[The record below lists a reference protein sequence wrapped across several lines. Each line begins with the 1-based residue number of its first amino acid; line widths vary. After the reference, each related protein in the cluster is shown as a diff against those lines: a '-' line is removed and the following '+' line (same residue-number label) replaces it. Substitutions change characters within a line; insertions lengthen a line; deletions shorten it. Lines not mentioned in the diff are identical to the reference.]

1 MWLGSHCVGGRER
14 GWNKKNPTTL
24 FLLPQSRSEN
34 EPNRWRRGNDARRPF
49 HGPPKLT
56 FFWVGVR
63 CEAEWVEWGMGDG
76 ASLEGRGSKYCHA
89 RNGIIGDERRSKKRE
104 RRANSEKEFPNH
116 TLPIRAQHT
125 FSFRQEFSRRRATQK
140 KPTCKYRQDLFFP
153 FRGGGKNN
161 LQLPTYKELESAKK
175 TRDENIAFRLFL
187 SLSRLLWRSLVL
199 CIHAHSVGKALFAC
213 AIIAVMQ
220 EGPSNPIRKNVTSL
234 LYLEVEEKD

>member
-1 MWLGSHCVGGRER
+1 
-14 GWNKKNPTTL
+14 
-24 FLLPQSRSEN
+24 
-34 EPNRWRRGNDARRPF
+34 
-49 HGPPKLT
+49 
-56 FFWVGVR
+56 
-63 CEAEWVEWGMGDG
+63 MGDG

-125 FSFRQEFSRRRATQK
+125 FSFRQEFCRRRATQK
-140 KPTCKYRQDLFFP
+140 TDLQISARPFFP

-187 SLSRLLWRSLVL
+187 PLSRLLWRSLVL
-199 CIHAHSVGKALFAC
+199 CIHAHSVGKALFVC

-220 EGPSNPIRKNVTSL
+220 EGPSKPIRKNVTSL